1 MPLMVGIAV
10 VVVLAI
16 IGIVFFAMH
25 HSGGNAA
32 TPAMIDTR
40 IVPKDLQN
48 KVADQVRK
56 GQENMNGTVKAWKEA
71 AQSMRPQLPE
81 LSQSLP
87 AKLPGREMLIAN
99 AHDLAEQLRIAQ
111 RRFAGQVRDA
121 AEPWAKQVHQVRKAA
136 APLAEQMRHASDP
149 WVKQMHEYR
158 KAVAPLA
165 EQMRHASDPWV
176 KQMHDVRKAAA
187 PLTEQVRKAAAP
199 LTDPWAKQ
207 MHHARKAAAPLT
219 EQARKAAAPLTEQ
232 ARKAAAPLN
241 GAHTAKP
248 AAKTAPAAET
258 STTKSGAARK
268 PRAAK
273 K

>member
-1 MPLMVGIAV
+1 
-10 VVVLAI
+10 
-16 IGIVFFAMH
+16 
-25 HSGGNAA
+25 
-32 TPAMIDTR
+32 MIDTR

-56 GQENMNGTVKAWKEA
+56 GQENMNGTVRAWRDA

-99 AHDLAEQLRIAQ
+99 AHDLAEQLRVAQ

-121 AEPWAKQVHQVRKAA
+121 AEPWTKQVHQVRKAA
-136 APLAEQMRHASDP
+136 APLAEQMRHAGDP

-158 KAVAPLA
+158 KAAAPLA
-165 EQMRHASDPWV
+165 EQMRHAGDPWV
-176 KQMHDVRKAAA
+176 KQMHEVRKATA

-207 MHHARKAAAPLT
+207 MHQVRKATAPLT
-219 EQARKAAAPLTEQ
+219 EQV
-232 ARKAAAPLN
+232 RKAAAPLN
-241 GAHTAKP
+241 GNHAVTPAMAKQASTP
-248 AAKTAPAAET
+248 AARAAPAPQT
-258 STTKSGAARK
+258 STTKTGTARK

>member
-1 MPLMVGIAV
+1 
-10 VVVLAI
+10 
-16 IGIVFFAMH
+16 
-25 HSGGNAA
+25 
-32 TPAMIDTR
+32 MIDTR

-56 GQENMNGTVKAWKEA
+56 GQENMNGTVRAWRDA

-99 AHDLAEQLRIAQ
+99 AHDLAEQLRVAQ

-121 AEPWAKQVHQVRKAA
+121 AEPWT
-136 APLAEQMRHASDP
+136 
-149 WVKQMHEYR
+149 KQMHEVR

-165 EQMRHASDPWV
+165 EQMRHAGDPWV
-176 KQMHDVRKAAA
+176 KQMHEVRKATAPLTEQVRKATAPLTDPWAKQMHQVRKATA

-199 LTDPWAKQ
+199 LNGNHAVTPAMAKQ
-207 MHHARKAAAPLT
+207 AST
-219 EQARKAAAPLTEQ
+219 
-232 ARKAAAPLN
+232 
-241 GAHTAKP
+241 P
-248 AAKTAPAAET
+248 AAKAAPAPQT
-258 STTKSGAARK
+258 STTRTGTPRK